1 MSLPYP
7 STPILA
13 EPWQA
18 RIERRQDTG
27 TRRASERPPYLRVIV
42 PSAAPEIESGRHAIA
57 RRALNV
63 LVALVGI
70 VITFPLWIVIG
81 ALVKLTSRGPIF
93 HVQTRVGVCTRNTR
107 PSRHDPRR
115 KNDIGGRPFKIYK
128 FRTMQVD
135 AERHT
140 GAVWAQRDDP
150 RITAVGRFL
159 RKFRL
164 DELPQLINVL
174 KGDMNVVGPRP
185 ERPTI
190 FSELREAIPNYQLR
204 QKTRPGIT
212 GLAQVRLNYDSCL
225 DDVQRKVEC
234 DLEYI
239 NGQSFWRDLRIMLQT
254 VPVVLLRKGGW

>member
-7 STPILA
+7 TSPILA
-13 EPWQA
+13 EPWKA
-18 RIERRQDTG
+18 RIERRQEAG
-27 TRRASERPPYLRVIV
+27 TRRTSERPPYLRVIV
-42 PSAAPEIESGRHAIA
+42 PSAAAEAESGRHGIA

-63 LVALVGI
+63 VVALVGI
-70 VITFPLWIVIG
+70 VITLPLWIVVG
-81 ALVKLTSRGPIF
+81 ALIKLTSRGPIF
-93 HVQTRVGVCTRNTR
+93 HIQTRVGVCTRSTR

-140 GAVWAQRDDP
+140 GAVWAQRNDP

-190 FSELREAIPNYQLR
+190 FSELREAIPNYHLR

-239 NGQSFWRDLRIMLQT
+239 QKQSLWRDLRIMVQT

>member
-7 STPILA
+7 SQPFTSTLPGRPA
-13 EPWQA
+13 
-18 RIERRQDTG
+18 ERRAEAVRQRVA
-27 TRRASERPPYLRVIV
+27 TRRTHLRVIV
-42 PSAAPEIESGRHAIA
+42 PVGAEEGPGKDALA

-63 LVALVGI
+63 VVALVAI
-70 VITFPLWIVIG
+70 VITFPLWVLIA
-81 ALVKLTSRGPIF
+81 ALIKLTSRGPVF

-107 PSRHDPRR
+107 TSRHDPRR
-115 KNDIGGRPFKIYK
+115 KRDLGGRPFRIYK

-135 AERHT
+135 AERQT
-140 GAVWAQRDDP
+140 GAVWATPDDP
-150 RITAVGRFL
+150 RVTSVGRFL

-164 DELPQLINVL
+164 DELPQLINVV

-204 QKTRPGIT
+204 QKARPGIT
-212 GLAQVRLNYDSCL
+212 GLAQVRLKYDSSL

-239 NGQSFWRDLRIMLQT
+239 RKQSVWRDFKIMLAT
-254 VPVVLLRKGGW
+254 VPVVLLRKGW

>member
-7 STPILA
+7 STSTPILA
-13 EPWQA
+13 EP
-18 RIERRQDTG
+18 RRVPTERRHDTG
-27 TRRASERPPYLRVIV
+27 TRRRPEKSAHLRIIV
-42 PSAAPEIESGRHAIA
+42 PAETEQRQPVLA
-57 RRALNV
+57 RRILNV

-70 VITFPLWIVIG
+70 VLTFPLWVVIG

-93 HVQTRVGVCTRNTR
+93 HIQTRVGVCTRSTR

-115 KNDIGGRPFKIYK
+115 KTDIGGRPFKIYK

-135 AERHT
+135 AELHT
-140 GAVWAQRDDP
+140 GAVWARPDDP
-150 RITAVGRFL
+150 RTTRIGRFL

-185 ERPTI
+185 ERPAI

-212 GLAQVRLNYDSCL
+212 GLAQVRLNYDSNL

-239 NGQSFWRDLRIMLQT
+239 QHQSFWRDLRIMLQT